1 MGNRAGLTMKSY
13 EQRKVNNSKHKN
25 TPQLLRVI
33 KEVKES
39 DLGNEISKLVAK
51 EKNRHSG
58 TEWRVE
64 TRHNFQS
71 WSHLPKSLPQK
82 RESLG
87 GEIKAVSDSI
97 GGSKGVMPT
106 ISGHLGVGTSY
117 CDYYD
122 NELHSNYRNMLQEDN
137 VLKKKREKKE
147 HRR

>member
-71 WSHLPKSLPQK
+71 WSHLP
-82 RESLG
+82 
-87 GEIKAVSDSI
+87 EIIALEER
-97 GGSKGVMPT
+97 
-106 ISGHLGVGTSY
+106 ISWRGNQSSFRQCRRKQRGHAYNIRPSR
-117 CDYYD
+117 
-122 NELHSNYRNMLQEDN
+122 SRNFL
-137 VLKKKREKKE
+137 L
-147 HRR
+147 